1 MTVPSQM
8 STRQFPRA
16 LRTRVRVAY
25 AVAWEALVDTHS
37 EQARQFIGEFAS
49 RLAPLEA
56 LELYFMVVPVS
67 ETMQE
72 PVRTRTLATLELDC
86 LPPQTPMPV
95 LRGWRVLRID
105 LAIKLIR
112 YRRAYHERT
121 VELGRMVGARA
132 AEAVTATHVKNAHD
146 FAELLE
152 GSLPVERGVEE
163 YLRAFHMPLGVGQ
176 VVMQRVKAAVAGSHL
191 AAEYAQPATPD
202 PELLDPEGE
211 APAGFGK
218 LEREMPGP
226 APSPLST

>member
-16 LRTRVRVAY
+16 LRTQVRVAC
-25 AVAWEALVDTHS
+25 AVAWEALVDSHS

-49 RLAPLEA
+49 RTSPLEA

-72 PVRTRTLATLELDC
+72 PIRTRTLATLELDD
-86 LPPQTPMPV
+86 LPPLTPMPA
-95 LRGWRVLRID
+95 LKGWRVLRLD
-105 LAIKLIR
+105 LVIKLIR

-121 VELGRMVGARA
+121 IELGRMVGARA
-132 AEAVTATHVKNAHD
+132 AEAVTATHVQNAHD

-152 GSLPVERGVEE
+152 GCLPVERAVEE
-163 YLRAFHMPLGVGQ
+163 YLRAFSMPLAAGQ
-176 VVMQRVKAAVAGSHL
+176 VVLQRVKAAVAGSHL

-202 PELLDPEGE
+202 PALFE
-211 APAGFGK
+211 
-218 LEREMPGP
+218 PGQESMTG
-226 APSPLST
+226 PSPDTPGSRPSPSTAPM